1 MKILV
6 IKVDSKRLS
15 PRNFCIYDQ
24 RRRGHMKFKDIAKVH
39 GISTERARQIYLFMD
54 RAYTRGMFTYEDTEK

>member
-1 MKILV
+1 MKIL
-6 IKVDSKRLS
+6 ILRSKSKRLS

-24 RRRGHMKFKDIAKVH
+24 RRRGHMKFKDIAKVQ
-39 GISTERARQIYLFMD
+39 GISTARARQIYLSMD

>member
-6 IKVDSKRLS
+6 IRVNSKKLS

-24 RRRGHMKFKDIAKVH
+24 RRRGHMKYKDIAKVQ
-39 GISTERARQIYLFMD
+39 GITTERARQIYLFMD
-54 RAYTRGMFTYEDTEK
+54 RAYQRGVFTYEDTEK